1 MVRIRM
7 QRLGR
12 RHRPFFRIN
21 AIDQRTR
28 QRGRVIE
35 NLGWHDPLAAG
46 EQLHLKED
54 RIRHW
59 LSKGAQPSDTMMDVL
74 GKAELLPER
83 MKAEWIADR
92 AAAKARVS
100 AKVSLKKAEAAIVA
114 IGQCKDADTA
124 PFLAEANTALKA
136 AQAAVSAGDIAKAE
150 QAADD
155 AEAQVAACKA
165 ADEAA
170 KAKKAAEEARAAEAK
185 AAEAK
190 AAEEAAAAGTPE
202 GEASE

>member
-1 MVRIRM
+1 VVRIRM

-83 MKAEWIADR
+83 MKAQWESDR

-100 AKVSLKKAEAAIVA
+100 AKVSLKKAEAAVA
-114 IGQCKDADTA
+114 AIAEFKDADTA
-124 PFLAEANTALKA
+124 PFLAEANAALKS
-136 AQAAVSAGDIAKAE
+136 AQAAVSAGDIGKAE
-150 QAADD
+150 QAAAE
-155 AEAQVAACKA
+155 AEAQGAACKS
-165 ADEAA
+165 ADEEA
-170 KAKKAAEEARAAEAK
+170 KAKKAAEEAK

-190 AAEEAAAAGTPE
+190 AAEEAAAAEASE
-202 GEASE
+202 GEAGE